1 MLVDI
6 GRSDAFFHY
15 RGKTIKIE
23 DEGVTL
29 ILHIGEDGMPEDDE
43 MVDWED
49 CSTNQVYW
57 AYNDYYLSTVVDI
70 SVLEPA
76 SERAL
81 KRRRL
86 HLRF

>member
-1 MLVDI
+1 MLVNI
-6 GRSDAFFHY
+6 GRSNAFFDY
-15 RGKTIKIE
+15 RGKTIKIQ
-23 DEGVTL
+23 DGALTL
-29 ILHIGEDGMPEDDE
+29 ILHIGEDGMPEDDK

-49 CSTNQVYW
+49 CSTKEVYW

-70 SVLEPA
+70 SILEPA